1 MRFNFE
7 ALLMYTCIIKLPS
20 LRYRNKFLKPQH
32 HNNAPA
38 KKKKKK
44 KKKKM
49 RLANTAVW
57 VSDESK
63 STPIYIYI
71 YHWQCPWQC
80 SDVSDHTLSTRTLGD

>member
-44 KKKKM
+44 KKKM

-63 STPIYIYI
+63 STPIYIYTI
-71 YHWQCPWQC
+71 GSVRGSAVMFP
-80 SDVSDHTLSTRTLGD
+80 TTRLVHVP